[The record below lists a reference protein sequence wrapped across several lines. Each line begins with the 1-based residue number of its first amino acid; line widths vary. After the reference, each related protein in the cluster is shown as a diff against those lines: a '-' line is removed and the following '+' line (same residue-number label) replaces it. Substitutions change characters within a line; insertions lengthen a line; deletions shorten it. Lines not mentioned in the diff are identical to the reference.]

1 MNIRKST
8 IEEDSHPLAS
18 VINILKSLGDSHDDL
33 TNAAEVESERE
44 DSDYEW
50 LVHILLKHF
59 QADCS

>member
-18 VINILKSLGDSHDDL
+18 VINILKTLGDSHDDL
-33 TNAAEVESERE
+33 TNAAEVESKRL

-50 LVHILLKHF
+50 LVHNLL
-59 QADCS
+59 